1 MTASPLR
8 VVVAGGG
15 VAGIATALRLADGGH
30 DVRLVERRPFLGG
43 RVYSFDDAALC
54 RGLDNGQHAMLGCY
68 RETLALLERI
78 GSSRRL
84 HWLGLRMEMR
94 ELGRTGYLHAGRVP
108 APFHLARA
116 LLGYRLL
123 SRQEQVA
130 AMWGALRLLVA
141 WRRNP
146 ERLARRTVASVLAEV
161 GQSEAVCQ
169 RLWTPIAIAALNVH
183 PSRAC
188 ASLFAAVVER
198 AFFGSARD
206 ASIVLPG
213 APLSEVFGEPAAK
226 ALGASGVRLST
237 RTSLAEIL
245 VDEAGGVDGVRMRD
259 GAALECDAVVLAL
272 PPQAIGALAI
282 GTGAAEDVL
291 GSWVRTLAGGVPI
304 VSTHVPLDRTVALPA
319 MLGLIGTTAQW
330 VFHTDRFQSGS
341 GGPSLLSCV
350 TSDAAELDGLD
361 DREIA
366 TRVVAELERYVPEV
380 GRVDAA
386 RVRVVREKHATIPA
400 TVDATAARPRAATSV
415 PGVFLAGDW
424 VRTGLPA
431 TLESAAESARL
442 ACAEIE
448 TFEPK
453 RHVARRGRAA

>member
-43 RVYSFDDAALC
+43 RVYSFDDAALG

-78 GSSRRL
+78 GSARRL
-84 HWLGLRMEMR
+84 YWHGLRLEMR
-94 ELGRTGYLHAGRVP
+94 EAGRTGHLDAGRTP
-108 APFHLARA
+108 APLHLSRA

-123 SRQEQVA
+123 SRREQLA
-130 AMWGALRLLVA
+130 AMWGAARLLVA

-146 ERLARRTVASVLAEV
+146 ERLAHRTVASVLAEV
-161 GQSEAVCQ
+161 GQSEALRR
-169 RLWTPIAIAALNVH
+169 RLWDPIAIAALNVH

-188 ASLFAAVVER
+188 ASLFAAVIER

-226 ALGASGVRLST
+226 ALNAAGVGLSM
-237 RTSLAEIL
+237 RTSLAGVVL
-245 VDEAGGVDGVRMRD
+245 DDEGAVDGVRLRD
-259 GAALECDAVVLAL
+259 GASLECDAVVLAL
-272 PPQAIGALAI
+272 PPRALASLVV
-282 GTGAAEDVL
+282 GTRAAEKAL
-291 GSWVRTLAGGVPI
+291 GSWVGTLAGGVPI
-304 VSTHVPLDRTVALPA
+304 VSTHVPLERTVALPA
-319 MLGLIGTTAQW
+319 MLGLIGTTTQW
-330 VFHTDRFQSGS
+330 VFHTDRFHAGGS
-341 GGPSLLSCV
+341 GASLLSCV
-350 TSDAAELDGLD
+350 TSDARELDDVG

-366 TRVVAELERYVPEV
+366 ARVVAELERHVPEV

-400 TVDATAARPRAATSV
+400 TVEATAARPRSATSV
-415 PGVFLAGDW
+415 PGLFLAGDW
-424 VRTGLPA
+424 VDTGLPA

-442 ACAEIE
+442 ASAALENDR
-448 TFEPK
+448 P
-453 RHVARRGRAA
+453 ARRVRRQGRAA